1 MPKVNFK
8 TRSVTGEKE
17 GQCIIIRGSIQK
29 RDLMIVNMCA
39 SNNGTSKFIK
49 QKLAKLKE
57 EIDNHTCS
65 CRF

>member
-29 RDLMIVNMCA
+29 RNLMIVNMHA
-39 SNNGTSKFIK
+39 SNNRTSKFIK
-49 QKLAKLKE
+49 QKLKE